1 MFGRWWFGA
10 FELVAAK
17 RRIEGKA
24 AYRKKAKTGGD
35 AAQAQDTRAPAAG
48 FAVAAQ
54 RRMQVRSQFFARSK
68 TGKQQKRSRPG
79 AMPGLELIDYLATTA
94 LSGFGG

>member
-1 MFGRWWFGA
+1 M
-10 FELVAAK
+10 EV
-17 RRIEGKA
+17 KA

-54 RRMQVRSQFFARSK
+54 RRMQVRSNTPQPPTETADQAADGMPRADPRS
-68 TGKQQKRSRPG
+68 G
-79 AMPGLELIDYLATTA
+79 ANV
-94 LSGFGG
+94 